1 MKIITTDTD
10 KFVFSAGDGC
20 ACAVAGI
27 SARVDACEMDLVFD
41 KKQEA
46 LSETV
51 YRTSY
56 VHSKL
61 SARATHILYA
71 NQGVVRQHAV
81 YTANEPLTL
90 TRAAGVQVQG
100 ICAQETALSSRLND
114 GSILIHYCISRWQGE
129 GQWRHATPEQL
140 GIYPATTHEWE
151 KAWWRLQSISSWS
164 TGAYAPIIV
173 IEDKCLNQT
182 WFFTV
187 ECGRS
192 WFFEIYG
199 IGGRKDM
206 KSLTVVCGGADEQLG
221 FAKEMKAGD
230 TYRSADCTYGVVEG
244 DFEKAIQTLVAYW
257 RESSLVQGGSPLVF
271 NDYMNCNWTNETP
284 ETLIPLIDR
293 AAELG
298 CEIFCLDDGWEQ
310 KQGTWFPAEEKFG
323 KGGIAEIF
331 DHIRAKGMQIGVWF
345 EFETLRTGAE
355 QLIGADDCFLFRHGA
370 MIAPERPLAN
380 FRSEKLVAYLNER
393 VDAMYKMGVRFIK
406 NDHNNTEQ
414 IGTTL
419 YGESPAEGLEKN
431 EQAFLAFIDGLRA
444 RYPDLI
450 IENCASGAMRSDA
463 GTLRHFHIQSTS
475 DQEDYLLYP
484 SVLAGSL
491 ALMPP
496 EKAGIWCYPY
506 PLVFENRLNL
516 KLSDGQ
522 VAQFTDGEQ
531 TIFNVVNGFMGNL
544 YLSGKIHQADAYNTA
559 LLKEGLDLYLEQ
571 RGTIFES
578 VPIFPCGMISL
589 SAHTPYAVGLLHEK
603 TQSILLAVWNLSSEA
618 ASFTVDLRRYKLPEC
633 AIIYPRK
640 QEGVTYTYTQ
650 GLLQVSFEK
659 GQVARLFQLR

>member
-1 MKIITTDTD
+1 MKI
-10 KFVFSAGDGC
+10 FANG
-20 ACAVAGI
+20 A
-27 SARVDACEMDLVFD
+27 ARVDACEMDIMLD
-41 KKQEA
+41 DANPNAKITA
-46 LSETV
+46 TV
-51 YRTSY
+51 ERQTYT
-56 VHSKL
+56 K
-61 SARATHILYA
+61 
-71 NQGVVRQHAV
+71 QGVIRQRV
-81 YTANEPLTL
+81 TYTAKEPLAL
-90 TRAAGVQVQG
+90 TRAAAANMQGVCFRETG
-100 ICAQETALSSRLND
+100 ILSGLSD
-114 GSILIHYCISRWQGE
+114 GSIVIHYCISRWQGE
-129 GQWRHATPEQL
+129 GQWRQATPEQL
-140 GIYPATTHEWE
+140 GIYPATIHPWE
-151 KAWWRLQSISSWS
+151 KSWWRLQSVSSWS
-164 TGAYAPIIV
+164 TGAYYPIII
-173 IEDKCLNQT
+173 IEDKQQGKT

-206 KSLTVVCGGADEQLG
+206 RSLSVVCGGADELLG
-221 FAKEMKAGD
+221 FAKPMQAGD
-230 TYRSADCTYGVVEG
+230 TYASAACAYGVVQG
-244 DFEKAIQTLVAYW
+244 GFEEAVQALVAYW
-257 RESSLVQGGSPLVF
+257 RESSLVKGGSPLVF

-293 AAELG
+293 AAEMG
-298 CEIFCLDDGWEQ
+298 CEVFCLDDGWEQ

-323 KGGIAEIF
+323 EIGIASIF

-345 EFETLRTGAE
+345 EFETLRAGAE
-355 QLIGADDCFLFRHGA
+355 ELIGADDCFLFRNGA

-380 FRSEKLVAYLNER
+380 FRSEKLLAYLYER

-431 EQAFLAFIDGLRA
+431 EQAFLTFIDSLRA

-450 IENCASGAMRSDA
+450 IENCASGAMRSDG

-506 PLVFENRLNL
+506 PLVFEDRLNL
-516 KLSDGQ
+516 ELNDAQ
-522 VAQFTDGEQ
+522 VTQFADGEQ
-531 TIFNVVNGFMGNL
+531 TVFNVVNGFMGNL
-544 YLSGKIHQADAYNTA
+544 YLSGKIHQADAHNAA
-559 LLKEGLDLYLEQ
+559 LLKEGLDLYLAQ
-571 RGTIFES
+571 RGKIFES

-589 SAHTPYAVGLLHEK
+589 SARTPYAVGLLHEK
-603 TQSILLAVWNLSSEA
+603 TQSILLAVWNLSLEA
-618 ASFTVDLRRYKLPEC
+618 TSFTVDLRRYNLPEC
-633 AIIYPRK
+633 AMIYPCK
-640 QEGVTYTYTQ
+640 QEGVAYTYEQ

-659 GQVARLFQLR
+659 GQVARLFQLGLC